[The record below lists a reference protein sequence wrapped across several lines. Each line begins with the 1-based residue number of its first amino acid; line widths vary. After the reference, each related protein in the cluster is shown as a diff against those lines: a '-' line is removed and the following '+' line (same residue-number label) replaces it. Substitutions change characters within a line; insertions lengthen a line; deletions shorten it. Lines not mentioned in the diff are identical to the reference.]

1 VLLPTQQQLVRNVKV
16 LVVVDLKAEV
26 FIFILNSAFLSC
38 YVTNSS
44 S

>member
-1 VLLPTQQQLVRNVKV
+1 VQQLLRNVEVVVV
-16 LVVVDLKAEV
+16 LVVDLKAEV
-26 FIFILNSAFLSC
+26 FFIILNSAFLSC